1 MNRLAVWLKVFFILT
16 LAIVSCA
23 VFAKPPP
30 SSPPRGRAYGYYLQD
45 GGRVLF
51 LYMEDDGTRFIE
63 LSLCHQ
69 NRRYSIE
76 ATEDLKTW
84 RSLAVLTI
92 QADGTASFH
101 DIEPQPYR
109 FYRVIRSN

>member
-1 MNRLAVWLKVFFILT
+1 MNRLALWLKLFFIVT
-16 LAIVSCA
+16 LALVSMA
-23 VFAKPPP
+23 VFAKPPG
-30 SSPPRGRAYGYYLQD
+30 SPPRGRAYGYYLQD

-51 LYMEDDGTRFIE
+51 LYMEDDGSRYIE

-76 ATEDLKTW
+76 ASEDLKTW
-84 RSLAVLTI
+84 QGLTVLTI

-101 DIEPQPYR
+101 DTEPQPHR

>member
-1 MNRLAVWLKVFFILT
+1 MNRLATGLKLFFIVT
-16 LAIVSCA
+16 LAIVSYA

-30 SSPPRGRAYGYYLQD
+30 NAPPRGRAYGYYLQD

-51 LYMEDDGTRFIE
+51 LYLEEDGSRLIE

-69 NRRYSIE
+69 NRRYAIE
-76 ATEDLKTW
+76 ATEDLKSW
-84 RSLAVLTI
+84 RALTVVTI
-92 QADGTASFH
+92 QADGKASFR
-101 DIEPQPYR
+101 DTEPQAHR

>member
-1 MNRLAVWLKVFFILT
+1 MNRIATWLKVFFILT
-16 LAIVSCA
+16 LALVSLA

-30 SSPPRGRAYGYYLQD
+30 TSPPRGRAYGYYLQD

-51 LYMEDDGTRFIE
+51 LYMEEDGTRYIE

-69 NRRYSIE
+69 NRRYTIE
-76 ATEDLKTW
+76 ASEDLKAW
-84 RSLAVLTI
+84 RVLTILQI

-101 DIEPQPYR
+101 DAEPMAHR
-109 FYRVIRSN
+109 FYRVIRAN

>member
-1 MNRLAVWLKVFFILT
+1 MKIVTSWLKGLLILA
-16 LAIVSCA
+16 LASVALA

-51 LYMEDDGTRFIE
+51 LYMEEDGTRFIE

-69 NRRYSIE
+69 NRRYAVE
-76 ATEDLKTW
+76 ATEDLKSW
-84 RSLAVLTI
+84 RVLTVLQI
-92 QADGTASFH
+92 QEDGTASFH
-101 DIEPQPYR
+101 DTEPQPHR